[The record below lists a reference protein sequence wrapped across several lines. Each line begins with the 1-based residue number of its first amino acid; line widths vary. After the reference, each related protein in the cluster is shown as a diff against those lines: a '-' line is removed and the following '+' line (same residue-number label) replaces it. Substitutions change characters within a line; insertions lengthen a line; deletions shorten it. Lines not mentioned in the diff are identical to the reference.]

1 MAVFGDSAANPPEVN
16 YWTLMAGDH
25 GASATTAAAAHQALA
40 DTLTTTMSMMEG
52 NAASTAAGGW
62 QGIGGVSM
70 LANATEMT
78 AVMSLA
84 VAWLQEGSILAAQIV
99 DAYTLALESMIPG
112 EVCTTN
118 RTTQAGLI
126 STNIGQNTPAIIA
139 LELEYMG
146 HFWTQ
151 NASMMAT
158 YQAVVSA
165 ALAALATPPPFNPAF
180 ADPAGPLA
188 GVVQAGADA
197 ATGSLQSGF
206 QSVTQ
211 TASSAVPATQAPAS
225 TATDGMSQAMGMPM
239 QMVGM
244 LGQLPQMAGQ
254 LPQMFGQVPQM
265 LSQAVQL
272 PMGMLG
278 QLGNAGNL
286 GAAGAPVDAASSA
299 TLSNAALSTGGAGLG
314 GGGGIGGGGT
324 GVVPS
329 SFTRPAS
336 SFAAPN
342 APKLPTGFGGANA
355 APEPVAGSA
364 PSGMGGGS
372 GLYGAPAAMAR
383 EGGGSSS
390 EKAPTRTMQLTARP
404 AMDRGDRQRN

>member
-1 MAVFGDSAANPPEVN
+1 MAAFGDSAANPPEVN

-25 GASATTAAAAHQALA
+25 GASATAAAAAHQALA
-40 DTLTTTMSMMEG
+40 DTITTTMGMMEG
-52 NAASTAAGGW
+52 TAASTAAGGW

-78 AVMSLA
+78 GVMSMA
-84 VAWLQEGSILAAQIV
+84 VAWLQEGSMLAAQIV

-118 RTTQAGLI
+118 RVTQSGLI
-126 STNIGQNTPAIIA
+126 ATNIGQNTPAIIA

-146 HFWTQ
+146 QFWTQ

-158 YQAVVSA
+158 YHAVVSA
-165 ALAALATPPPFNPAF
+165 ALAALATPPPITPAV
-180 ADPAGPLA
+180 ATPAGPLA

-197 ATGSLQSGF
+197 AAGSLQSGF
-206 QSVTQ
+206 QGVSQ
-211 TASSAVPATQAPAS
+211 TAGTAVPATQAAARAS
-225 TATDGMSQAMGMPM
+225 ADGMAQAMSMPM

-254 LPQMFGQVPQM
+254 LPQMLGQAPQRV
-265 LSQAVQL
+265 SQAVQL

-278 QLGNAGNL
+278 QLGSAGNL
-286 GAAGAPVDAASSA
+286 GAAGAPVDAARTA

-314 GGGGIGGGGT
+314 GGGVGGGGT

-342 APKLPTGFGGANA
+342 APKLPTGFVGANA
-355 APEPVAGSA
+355 APAPVAGSA
-364 PSGMGGGS
+364 PSGMGSG
-372 GLYGAPAAMAR
+372 GLYGAPAAMGR
-383 EGGGSSS
+383 EGAGSSS

-404 AMDRGDRQRN
+404 AAGGGGAGGT

>member
-1 MAVFGDSAANPPEVN
+1 MA
-16 YWTLMAGDH
+16 M
-25 GASATTAAAAHQALA
+25 
-40 DTLTTTMSMMEG
+40 
-52 NAASTAAGGW
+52 
-62 QGIGGVSM
+62 
-70 LANATEMT
+70 
-78 AVMSLA
+78 A

-118 RTTQAGLI
+118 RTTQSGLI
-126 STNIGQNTPAIIA
+126 ATNIGQNTPAIIA

-151 NASMMAT
+151 NASMMAG

-165 ALAALATPPPFNPAF
+165 ALAALATPPPINPAV
-180 ADPAGPLA
+180 ANPAGPLA
-188 GVVQAGADA
+188 GVVQAGAETA
-197 ATGSLQSGF
+197 AGSLQAGL
-206 QSVTQ
+206 QGVTQ
-211 TASSAVPATQAPAS
+211 TAGTAGQATQAPAS
-225 TATDGMSQAMGMPM
+225 AATDGMSQAMSMPM
-239 QMVGM
+239 QMVGQF
-244 LGQLPQMAGQ
+244 GQMAGQ
-254 LPQMFGQVPQM
+254 LPQMLGQAPQL

-278 QLGNAGNL
+278 QLGNAGGL
-286 GAAGAPVDAASSA
+286 GGAGAPVDAASTA

-355 APEPVAGSA
+355 VPEPIAGSG
-364 PSGMGGGS
+364 PSGMGSG
-372 GLYGAPAAMAR
+372 GLYGAPAAMGR
-383 EGGGSSS
+383 EGAGSSS
-390 EKAPTRTMQLTARP
+390 EKAPARTMQLTARP
-404 AMDRGDRQRN
+404 TADGGERRGN

>member
-25 GASATTAAAAHQALA
+25 GASATAAAAAHQALA
-40 DTLTTTMSMMEG
+40 DTLSTTMGMMEG

-78 AVMSLA
+78 GVMSMA

-99 DAYTLALESMIPG
+99 DAYTLALQSMIPG
-112 EVCTTN
+112 EVCMDN
-118 RTTQAGLI
+118 RTTQAALI
-126 STNIGQNTPAIIA
+126 ATNVGQNTPAIIG

-151 NASMMAT
+151 NASMLAA
-158 YQAVVSA
+158 YQAVVST
-165 ALAALATPPPFNPAF
+165 ALAALAVPPPFNPAF

-197 ATGSLQSGF
+197 AAGSLQSGF

-211 TASSAVPATQAPAS
+211 TAGSAAPAAQAPAS
-225 TATDGMSQAMGMPM
+225 AATDGMSQAMSMPM
-239 QMVGM
+239 QMVGQF
-244 LGQLPQMAGQ
+244 GQMAGQ
-254 LPQMFGQVPQM
+254 LPQMLDQAPQM

-278 QLGNAGNL
+278 QLGSVGNL
-286 GAAGAPVDAASSA
+286 GAAGAPVDAVSSA

-342 APKLPTGFGGANA
+342 APKLPTGFGGANT

-364 PSGMGGGS
+364 PSGMGSG
-372 GLYGAPAAMAR
+372 GLYGAPGAMGR
-383 EGGGSSS
+383 EGAGSST

-404 AMDRGDRQRN
+404 ASDRGDR

>member
-1 MAVFGDSAANPPEVN
+1 
-16 YWTLMAGDH
+16 
-25 GASATTAAAAHQALA
+25 
-40 DTLTTTMSMMEG
+40 
-52 NAASTAAGGW
+52 
-62 QGIGGVSM
+62 
-70 LANATEMT
+70 
-78 AVMSLA
+78 
-84 VAWLQEGSILAAQIV
+84 
-99 DAYTLALESMIPG
+99 
-112 EVCTTN
+112 VCTTN
-118 RTTQAGLI
+118 RTTQSGLI
-126 STNIGQNTPAIIA
+126 ATNIGQNTPAIIA

-146 HFWTQ
+146 QFWTQ
-151 NASMMAT
+151 NASMLAA
-158 YQAVVSA
+158 YQAVVST
-165 ALAALATPPPFNPAF
+165 ALAALATPPPINPAF

-197 ATGSLQSGF
+197 AAGSLQSGF
-206 QSVTQ
+206 QSVSQ
-211 TASSAVPATQAPAS
+211 TAAAPATQGPAS
-225 TATDGMSQAMGMPM
+225 AATDGVSQAMSMPM

-254 LPQMFGQVPQM
+254 LPQMLGQAPQM

-278 QLGNAGNL
+278 QLGGAGNL
-286 GAAGAPVDAASSA
+286 GAAGAPVDAVSSA

-342 APKLPTGFGGANA
+342 APKLPTGFSGANA
-355 APEPVAGSA
+355 APEPVGGSA
-364 PSGMGGGS
+364 PSGMGSG
-372 GLYGAPAAMAR
+372 GLYGAPGAMGR
-383 EGGGSSS
+383 EGAGASS

>member
-1 MAVFGDSAANPPEVN
+1 MAVFGDSAANPPEAN

-25 GASATTAAAAHQALA
+25 GASATAAAAAHQALA
-40 DTLTTTMSMMEG
+40 DTLTTTMSTMEG

-70 LANATEMT
+70 LTNATEMT
-78 AVMSLA
+78 GVMSMA
-84 VAWLQEGSILAAQIV
+84 VAWLQEGSMLAAQIV

-126 STNIGQNTPAIIA
+126 ATNIGQNTPAIIA

-158 YQAVVSA
+158 YQSAVSA
-165 ALAALATPPPFNPAF
+165 ALAALATPPPINPAF
-180 ADPAGPLA
+180 ADPAGPLT

-197 ATGSLQSGF
+197 ATGSLQFGF
-206 QSVTQ
+206 QSVSQ
-211 TASSAVPATQAPAS
+211 TAGTAAPATQAPAGA
-225 TATDGMSQAMGMPM
+225 ATDSMSQAMSIPM
-239 QMVGM
+239 QLVGQLSQFGQVAAQVPQMVG
-244 LGQLPQMAGQ
+244 QA
-254 LPQMFGQVPQM
+254 PQM

-286 GAAGAPVDAASSA
+286 GAAGAPVDAASTA
-299 TLSNAALSTGGAGLG
+299 TLSNAALSTGGAGLN
-314 GGGGIGGGGT
+314 GGGGIGGGS

-383 EGGGSSS
+383 GGAGSSS

>member
-1 MAVFGDSAANPPEVN
+1 
-16 YWTLMAGDH
+16 
-25 GASATTAAAAHQALA
+25 
-40 DTLTTTMSMMEG
+40 
-52 NAASTAAGGW
+52 
-62 QGIGGVSM
+62 M
-70 LANATEMT
+70 LGNATEMT

-84 VAWLQEGSILAAQIV
+84 VAWLQEGSMLAAQIV

-165 ALAALATPPPFNPAF
+165 ALAALATPPPLNPAF

-197 ATGSLQSGF
+197 AAGSLQSGF

-225 TATDGMSQAMGMPM
+225 AATDGMSQAMSMPM

-244 LGQLPQMAGQ
+244 LGRSAASRWPANC
-254 LPQMFGQVPQM
+254 PKCSVRCPRCSAR
-265 LSQAVQL
+265 LSSCRWACSVSWATRAIWVRPGRRWTWQAPPPCRMRRCRPEARALAVV
-272 PMGMLG
+272 
-278 QLGNAGNL
+278 AAS
-286 GAAGAPVDAASSA
+286 AAGAPAWCPAASPGPQA
-299 TLSNAALSTGGAGLG
+299 FRRAQRAEAAHR
-314 GGGGIGGGGT
+314 
-324 GVVPS
+324 
-329 SFTRPAS
+329 FR
-336 SFAAPN
+336 
-342 APKLPTGFGGANA
+342 
-355 APEPVAGSA
+355 
-364 PSGMGGGS
+364 
-372 GLYGAPAAMAR
+372 R
-383 EGGGSSS
+383 C
-390 EKAPTRTMQLTARP
+390 
-404 AMDRGDRQRN
+404 QRRS

>member
-1 MAVFGDSAANPPEVN
+1 MAAFGDSAANPPEVN
-16 YWTLMAGDH
+16 YWTLMAGAH
-25 GASATTAAAAHQALA
+25 GASATSAAPAHQALA
-40 DTLTTTMSMMEG
+40 DTLTTTMGLMEG
-52 NAASTAAGGW
+52 NAAATAAGGW
-62 QGIGGVSM
+62 QGVGGVSM

-78 AVMSLA
+78 GVMSMA
-84 VAWLQEGSILAAQIV
+84 MAWLQEGSMLAAQIV

-118 RTTQAGLI
+118 RVTQSGLI
-126 STNIGQNTPAIIA
+126 ATNIGQNTPAIIA

-146 HFWTQ
+146 QFWTQ

-158 YQAVVSA
+158 YHAVVSA
-165 ALAALATPPPFNPAF
+165 ALAALATPPPINPAV
-180 ADPAGPLA
+180 ANPAGPLA

-197 ATGSLQSGF
+197 AAGSLQSGF
-206 QSVTQ
+206 QGVSQ
-211 TASSAVPATQAPAS
+211 TAGTAAPATQAPAS
-225 TATDGMSQAMGMPM
+225 AASDGMSQAMSMPM

-254 LPQMFGQVPQM
+254 LPQMLGQAPQM

-278 QLGNAGNL
+278 QLGNTG
-286 GAAGAPVDAASSA
+286 GMGAGAPVDAASTA
-299 TLSNAALSTGGAGLG
+299 TLSNAAISTGGAGLG
-314 GGGGIGGGGT
+314 GGGGGIGSGGS
-324 GVVPS
+324 GVVAS

-342 APKLPTGFGGANA
+342 SPKLPTGFGGVHA

-364 PSGMGGGS
+364 RSGMGSG
-372 GLYGAPAAMAR
+372 GLYGAPAAMGRDGA
-383 EGGGSSS
+383 GSSP
-390 EKAPTRTMQLTARP
+390 EKTPARTMQLTARP
-404 AMDRGDRQRN
+404 AADGGQRRKN

>member
-25 GASATTAAAAHQALA
+25 GASATAAAAAHQALA
-40 DTLTTTMSMMEG
+40 DTLATTMGMMEG

-70 LANATEMT
+70 LANASEMT
-78 AVMSLA
+78 GVMTMA
-84 VAWLQEGSILAAQIV
+84 VAWLQEGSMLAAQIV

-118 RTTQAGLI
+118 RTTQSGLI
-126 STNIGQNTPAIIA
+126 ATNIGQNTPAIIA

-151 NASMMAT
+151 NASMLAA
-158 YQAVVSA
+158 YQAVVST
-165 ALAALATPPPFNPAF
+165 ALAALATPPPINPAF

-197 ATGSLQSGF
+197 AAGSLQSGF

-211 TASSAVPATQAPAS
+211 TAAAPATQGPA
-225 TATDGMSQAMGMPM
+225 TAATDGMSQAMSMPM

-254 LPQMFGQVPQM
+254 LPQMLGQAPQM

-278 QLGNAGNL
+278 QLGSAGNL
-286 GAAGAPVDAASSA
+286 GAAGAPVDVVSSA
-299 TLSNAALSTGGAGLG
+299 TLSNAALATGGAGLG

-324 GVVPS
+324 GVVSS

-355 APEPVAGSA
+355 APEPVAGSG
-364 PSGMGGGS
+364 PSGMGSG
-372 GLYGAPAAMAR
+372 GLYGAPGAMGR
-383 EGGGSSS
+383 EGAGASS

>member
-1 MAVFGDSAANPPEVN
+1 MAAFGDSGANPPEVN

-25 GASATTAAAAHQALA
+25 GASATAAAAAHQALA
-40 DTLTTTMSMMEG
+40 DTLTTTMGMMEG

-78 AVMSLA
+78 GVMSLA
-84 VAWLQEGSILAAQIV
+84 VAWLQEGSMLAAQIV

-118 RTTQAGLI
+118 RVTQQGLI
-126 STNIGQNTPAIIA
+126 DTNIGQNTPAIIA

-165 ALAALATPPPFNPAF
+165 ALAALATPPPINPAV
-180 ADPAGPLA
+180 ANPAGPLA
-188 GVVQAGADA
+188 GVVQAGSDA
-197 ATGSLQSGF
+197 AAGSLQSGF
-206 QSVTQ
+206 QGVSQ
-211 TASSAVPATQAPAS
+211 TAGTAAPATQAPAGA
-225 TATDGMSQAMGMPM
+225 ATDGMSQAMSMPM
-239 QMVGM
+239 QMVG
-244 LGQLPQMAGQ
+244 QLSQFGQMAGQ
-254 LPQMFGQVPQM
+254 LPQMLGQAPQM

-278 QLGNAGNL
+278 QLGNTGGL
-286 GAAGAPVDAASSA
+286 GGAGAPVDAASTA
-299 TLSNAALSTGGAGLG
+299 TLSQAAMSTGGAGIGG
-314 GGGGIGGGGT
+314 GGGGIGSGGS

-336 SFAAPN
+336 SFTAPN
-342 APKLPTGFGGANA
+342 APKLPTGFGGVNA

-364 PSGMGGGS
+364 PSGMGSG
-372 GLYGAPAAMAR
+372 GLYGAPAAMGR
-383 EGGGSSS
+383 EGAGSST
-390 EKAPTRTMQLTARP
+390 EKAPARTMQLTARP
-404 AMDRGDRQRN
+404 ATDGGQRRRN

>member
-1 MAVFGDSAANPPEVN
+1 MVAFGDSAANPPEVN
-16 YWTLMAGDH
+16 YWTLMTGDH
-25 GASATTAAAAHQALA
+25 GASATAAAAAHQALA
-40 DTLTTTMSMMEG
+40 DTMATTMGLTEG

-62 QGIGGVSM
+62 QGVGGVSM

-78 AVMSLA
+78 GVMAMA

-126 STNIGQNTPAIIA
+126 ATNIGQNTPAIIA
-139 LELEYMG
+139 LEFEYRG
-146 HFWTQ
+146 HWIQ
-151 NASMMAT
+151 NASMMAG

-165 ALAALATPPPFNPAF
+165 ALAALATPPPINPAV
-180 ADPAGPLA
+180 ANPAGPLA
-188 GVVQAGADA
+188 GVAQAGAETA
-197 ATGSLQSGF
+197 AGSLQAGF

-211 TASSAVPATQAPAS
+211 TAGTAGQATQAPAS
-225 TATDGMSQAMGMPM
+225 AATDGMSQAMSMPM
-239 QMVGM
+239 QMVGQF
-244 LGQLPQMAGQ
+244 GQMAGQ
-254 LPQMFGQVPQM
+254 LPQMLGQAPQL

-278 QLGNAGNL
+278 QLGNAGGL
-286 GAAGAPVDAASSA
+286 GAGAPVDAASTA
-299 TLSNAALSTGGAGLG
+299 TLSNAAMSTGGAGLG
-314 GGGGIGGGGT
+314 GGGGGIGSGGS

-342 APKLPTGFGGANA
+342 SPKLPTGFGGVNA
-355 APEPVAGSA
+355 APEPVAGSG
-364 PSGMGGGS
+364 PSGMGSG
-372 GLYGAPAAMAR
+372 GLYGAPAAMGR
-383 EGGGSSS
+383 EGAGSSS
-390 EKAPTRTMQLTARP
+390 EKAPARTMQLTARP
-404 AMDRGDRQRN
+404 AVDGGRRRGN

>member
-78 AVMSLA
+78 AVMSMA
-84 VAWLQEGSILAAQIV
+84 VAWLQEGSMLAAQIV

-151 NASMMAT
+151 NASMMAA

-165 ALAALATPPPFNPAF
+165 ALAALATPPPINPAF

-211 TASSAVPATQAPAS
+211 TASSAAPATQAPA
-225 TATDGMSQAMGMPM
+225 TAATDGMSQAMSMPM

-286 GAAGAPVDAASSA
+286 GAAGAPVDAASTA

-364 PSGMGGGS
+364 PSGMGGGG
-372 GLYGAPAAMAR
+372 GLYGAPAMAR
-383 EGGGSSS
+383 EGGGSS
-390 EKAPTRTMQLTARP
+390 EKPPTRTMQLTARP

>member
-1 MAVFGDSAANPPEVN
+1 MAAFGDSAANPPEVN

-25 GASATTAAAAHQALA
+25 GASATSAAAAHQALA
-40 DTLTTTMSMMEG
+40 DTLTTTMGLMEG
-52 NAASTAAGGW
+52 NAAATAAGGW
-62 QGIGGVSM
+62 QGVGGVSM

-78 AVMSLA
+78 GVMSMA
-84 VAWLQEGSILAAQIV
+84 VAWLQEGSMLAAQIV

-118 RTTQAGLI
+118 RVTQSGLI
-126 STNIGQNTPAIIA
+126 ATNIGQNTPAIIA

-146 HFWTQ
+146 QFWTQ

-165 ALAALATPPPFNPAF
+165 ALAALATPPPINPAV
-180 ADPAGPLA
+180 ANPAGPLA

-197 ATGSLQSGF
+197 AAGSLQSGF
-206 QSVTQ
+206 QGVSQ
-211 TASSAVPATQAPAS
+211 TAGTAAPATQAPAS
-225 TATDGMSQAMGMPM
+225 AASDGMSQAMSMPM

-254 LPQMFGQVPQM
+254 LPQMLGQAPQM

-278 QLGNAGNL
+278 QLGSAGNL
-286 GAAGAPVDAASSA
+286 GAAGAPVDAASTA

-314 GGGGIGGGGT
+314 GGGVGGGGT

-342 APKLPTGFGGANA
+342 APKLPTGFVGANA

-364 PSGMGGGS
+364 PSGMGSG
-372 GLYGAPAAMAR
+372 GLYGAPAAMGR
-383 EGGGSSS
+383 EGAGSSS

-404 AMDRGDRQRN
+404 AADGGERRRN

>member
-25 GASATTAAAAHQALA
+25 GASATAAAAAHQALA
-40 DTLTTTMSMMEG
+40 DTLTTTMSTMEG

-62 QGIGGVSM
+62 QGVGGVSM
-70 LANATEMT
+70 LTNATEMT
-78 AVMSLA
+78 GVMSLA
-84 VAWLQEGSILAAQIV
+84 VAWLQEGSMLAAQIV

-118 RTTQAGLI
+118 RTTQSGLI
-126 STNIGQNTPAIIA
+126 ATNIGQNTPAIIA

-158 YQAVVSA
+158 YQSVVSA
-165 ALAALATPPPFNPAF
+165 ALAALATPPPINPAV

-197 ATGSLQSGF
+197 ASGSLQSGF
-206 QSVTQ
+206 QSVSQ
-211 TASSAVPATQAPAS
+211 TAGTAAPATQAPAGA
-225 TATDGMSQAMGMPM
+225 ATDGMSQAMSIPM
-239 QMVGM
+239 QMVG
-244 LGQLPQMAGQ
+244 QLSQFGQMAGQ
-254 LPQMFGQVPQM
+254 LPQMVGQAPQM

-286 GAAGAPVDAASSA
+286 GAAGAPVDAASTA
-299 TLSNAALSTGGAGLG
+299 TLSNAALSTGGAGLN
-314 GGGGIGGGGT
+314 GGGGIGGGS

-355 APEPVAGSA
+355 APEPVAAST

-383 EGGGSSS
+383 GGAGSSS

>member
-1 MAVFGDSAANPPEVN
+1 MPFFGDSAATPPEVN

-25 GASATTAAAAHQALA
+25 GTSATAAAAAHQAVA
-40 DTLTTTMSMMEG
+40 DTLATTMGLMEG

-62 QGIGGVSM
+62 QGVGGVSM
-70 LANATEMT
+70 LANATEMST
-78 AVMSLA
+78 VMSMA
-84 VAWLQEGSILAAQIV
+84 VAWLQEGSMLAAQIV
-99 DAYTLALESMIPG
+99 DAYTLALQSMIPG

-118 RTTQAGLI
+118 RTTQSGLI
-126 STNIGQNTPAIIA
+126 ATNIGQNTPAIIA

-151 NASMMAT
+151 NASMLAA
-158 YQAVVSA
+158 YQAVVST
-165 ALAALATPPPFNPAF
+165 ALAALATPPPINPAF

-188 GVVQAGADA
+188 GVVEAGADA
-197 ATGSLQSGF
+197 AAGSLQSGF
-206 QSVTQ
+206 QSVSQ
-211 TASSAVPATQAPAS
+211 TAAAPATQGPAS
-225 TATDGMSQAMGMPM
+225 AATDGMSQAMSMPM
-239 QMVGM
+239 QMVGI

-254 LPQMFGQVPQM
+254 LPQMLSQAPQM

-286 GAAGAPVDAASSA
+286 GAAGAPVDAVSSA

-364 PSGMGGGS
+364 PSGMGSG
-372 GLYGAPAAMAR
+372 GLYGAPAAMGR
-383 EGGGSSS
+383 EGAGSSS

-404 AMDRGDRQRN
+404 ATDRGHR